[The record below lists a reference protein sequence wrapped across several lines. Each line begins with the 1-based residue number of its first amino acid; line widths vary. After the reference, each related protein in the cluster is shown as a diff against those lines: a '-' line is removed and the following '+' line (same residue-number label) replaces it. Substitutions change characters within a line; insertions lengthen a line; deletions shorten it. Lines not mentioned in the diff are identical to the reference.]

1 MIYLVVG
8 RIDVFHD
15 ALANRL
21 LPWARDKARRFEKPG
36 AAMRHQP
43 ILQDRR
49 IDTARAEVADF
60 RKSLPVRRHISNV
73 KLDISAIAIVI
84 DIRPEFRNL
93 GKVLGCVLYPE
104 AIERPEFVERRT
116 LRPFDTSGLSEPFLN
131 SALVFCDFGGLFLFP
146 YTTLF

>member
-1 MIYLVVG
+1 MIYIVVG

-43 ILQDRR
+43 IPQDRR
-49 IDTARAEVADF
+49 VDAAPAEVADF

-73 KLDISAIAIVI
+73 KLDISAIAIVM

-93 GKVLGCVLYPE
+93 GKVLGCLRMGIDELSVSPAFVLKVRNAVRNIDLRCVFQQLPE
-104 AIERPEFVERRT
+104 QV
-116 LRPFDTSGLSEPFLN
+116 
-131 SALVFCDFGGLFLFP
+131 
-146 YTTLF
+146 